1 MLRFEFG
8 NVLADFARGE
18 VTRHGVKVNLA
29 SKEIQLLRFLID
41 HRGQLVSREQLLR
54 SIWSQ
59 QPYITP
65 HTVHSCPQPRHILT
79 VRGEGYRFER

>member
-1 MLRFEFG
+1 MLRFELG
-8 NVLADFARGE
+8 NVLTDFARGE

-29 SKEIQLLRFLID
+29 SKEI
-41 HRGQLVSREQLLR
+41 QLLR